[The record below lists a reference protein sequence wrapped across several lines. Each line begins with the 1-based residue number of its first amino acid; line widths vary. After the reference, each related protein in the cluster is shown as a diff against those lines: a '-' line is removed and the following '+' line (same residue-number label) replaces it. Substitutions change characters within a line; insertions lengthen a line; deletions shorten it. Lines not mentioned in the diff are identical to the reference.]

1 MSRPRNLPVPAEKAP
16 LEQRLGEV
24 DLNDVVAC
32 ATLLDDI
39 RQLEAQLA
47 SAKSRL
53 TGAIVERAKVDGETA
68 YDLPNRMRATIT
80 SGRRSSVAA
89 DVLEAKLREAG
100 MPEARISEIV
110 QEEVSYKVDLRAAK
124 KAGTANPDY
133 KAALEAATTTH
144 DAQPSVTI
152 RRR

>member
-1 MSRPRNLPVPAEKAP
+1 MTGKQVAKRELP
-16 LEQRLGEV
+16 LEQRLGEI
-24 DLNDVVAC
+24 DLNDVTAMAV
-32 ATLLDDI
+32 LLDDI

-47 SAKSRL
+47 SAKARL
-53 TGAIVERAKVDGETA
+53 TAAIVERGRVDGETA

-110 QEEVSYKVDLRAAK
+110 QEEVTYKVDLRAAK
-124 KAGTANPDY
+124 KAGTANPAY
-133 KAALEAATTTH
+133 KDALEAATTTH
-144 DAQPSVTI
+144 DSSPSVTI